1 MTVSCDVYKGCN
13 KLGSGTA
20 TDGSATIT
28 SFTTAGENVVG
39 PGRNVQ
45 VTFTTGS
52 HQVGTTVN
60 QRVLTDSLTSLV
72 LDSVLKAS

>member
-1 MTVSCDVYKGCN
+1 MTVACDVYKGCN

-28 SFTTAGENVVG
+28 SFTAASGNVVHA
-39 PGRNVQ
+39 GRNVQ
-45 VTFTTGS
+45 VTFTAGS
-52 HQVGTTVN
+52 HQLGTTVCH
-60 QRVLTDSLTSLV
+60 RVITDNGTSLV